1 MKTTNLLAG
10 LFIIILFGFFQS
22 CMNNKPK
29 TGNYSDDLSAESKS
43 AITNEIIDLTTNWA
57 NAHIS
62 MNADEAI
69 ELWDSTADLM
79 FAENGFFFANIDSI
93 YSYLK
98 GFYSSTKSMDLQWQK
113 RVVIPLS
120 LNAATMS
127 GYFHFKAVF
136 KDEST
141 FEGNSMFTGVFVK
154 KNNKWILIH
163 GHESVK

>member
-1 MKTTNLLAG
+1 MKTTKLTLG
-10 LFIIILFGFFQS
+10 ILFVIIFGSIES
-22 CMNNKPK
+22 CTNNKQK
-29 TGNYSDDLSAESKS
+29 TGNYTDDLTPESKS
-43 AITNEIIDLTTNWA
+43 AITREIMDLTTNWA

-62 MNADEAI
+62 MDADKAI

-79 FAENGFFFANIDSI
+79 FAENGFFFANRDSI

-98 GFYSSTKSMDLQWQK
+98 GFYSSTKSMELQWQK
-113 RVVIPLS
+113 RAVIPLS
-120 LNAATMS
+120 LNAGTMS

-136 KDEST
+136 KDESI

-154 KNNKWILIH
+154 KNNKWVLIH